1 MIANK
6 YMYSKNSNKGF
17 QNTKITQLCSIEL
30 YQFVLCIFK
39 TSSIKSNTC
48 SLPYQVVFIKQ
59 WSYRHSFL

>member
-6 YMYSKNSNKGF
+6 YMYSKNNNKGF

-39 TSSIKSNTC
+39 TSSIKYLLATLS
-48 SLPYQVVFIKQ
+48 SGLYQAVVLLP
-59 WSYRHSFL
+59 